1 MSWPQIAEFNP
12 FDWIVVIIVTLSA
25 LLSLWRGFVR
35 EAMSLAGW
43 VVAFIVANLGAIHL
57 AEGIGDLIANR
68 TGRYIVAWSLLFV
81 VTLVASSIA
90 ARLTGKLV
98 SAAGLGVLDRL
109 LGTVFGAL
117 RGALI
122 VMALVFVIR
131 EVVPKSELSLL
142 EEAQLMPHIDVLL
155 SWSRRT
161 FEEFR
166 DMDIDIKGLTT

>member
-1 MSWPQIAEFNP
+1 MSWPNLELFNA
-12 FDWIVVIIVTLSA
+12 FDWTVVVIVALSG

-35 EAMSLAGW
+35 EALSLASW
-43 VVAFIVANLGAIHL
+43 VVAFVVANVAAVYF

-68 TGRYIVAWSLLFV
+68 TGRYALYAEGVFSRV
-81 VTLVASSIA
+81 A
-90 ARLTGKLV
+90 ARVVKV
-98 SAAGLGVLDRL
+98 SGLSFVDRI
-109 LGTVFGAL
+109 LGTVFGVL

-131 EVVPKSELSLL
+131 EIVPPSEQSLL

-155 SWSRRT
+155 TWSVRT

-166 DMDIDIKGLTT
+166 SGGIEAITA